1 MDSRNYGTGAQI
13 LTDLGVQRLR
23 LITNVEPTGHE
34 TAVPQSQLSAT
45 ELTHLTLG
53 FVRFGTEISLDPGA
67 LGAYHVNVALSGQVE
82 SHCGKQHVIARPG
95 MAAVFTP
102 QEHTFLPRWGED
114 AGQLCI
120 KINRHSLENELE
132 AMIGRPVTSWVRF
145 SLGFDLTGPAGRSW
159 LSLVRLLLSE
169 LDSEHSL
176 VRESAA
182 HREQLER
189 MVISSLLRAQP
200 HDFFD
205 ALHTEGPPM
214 RSRRRERGP
223 RVAGR
228 ATAATGHC

>member
-1 MDSRNYGTGAQI
+1 VDSRNYGTGAQI

-67 LGAYHVNVALSGQVE
+67 LGAYHVNVALLGQVE

-114 AGQLCI
+114 AG
-120 KINRHSLENELE
+120 
-132 AMIGRPVTSWVRF
+132 
-145 SLGFDLTGPAGRSW
+145 
-159 LSLVRLLLSE
+159 
-169 LDSEHSL
+169 
-176 VRESAA
+176 
-182 HREQLER
+182 
-189 MVISSLLRAQP
+189 
-200 HDFFD
+200 
-205 ALHTEGPPM
+205 
-214 RSRRRERGP
+214 
-223 RVAGR
+223 
-228 ATAATGHC
+228 

>member
-1 MDSRNYGTGAQI
+1 
-13 LTDLGVQRLR
+13 
-23 LITNVEPTGHE
+23 
-34 TAVPQSQLSAT
+34 
-45 ELTHLTLG
+45 
-53 FVRFGTEISLDPGA
+53 
-67 LGAYHVNVALSGQVE
+67 
-82 SHCGKQHVIARPG
+82 
-95 MAAVFTP
+95 
-102 QEHTFLPRWGED
+102 
-114 AGQLCI
+114 
-120 KINRHSLENELE
+120 
-132 AMIGRPVTSWVRF
+132 MIGRPVTSWVRF